1 MSLEIPFRGIMSIIT
16 RNHYIFMNHE
26 LKHLELTEGQVPCL
40 MVLSKK
46 RGITQDDLSRMFHID
61 KGTIARAIKKLEE
74 KGMVNKV
81 QDPVN
86 RRRYLL
92 SLTPKG
98 EQVIPVIL
106 QAEKKWED
114 LIFQGFSDEERS
126 LMQEGMR
133 RLAENSLEN
142 CNKRLNDK

>member
-1 MSLEIPFRGIMSIIT
+1 MSLDIPFRGIMSIIT

-26 LKHLELTEGQVPCL
+26 LKHLELTDGQVPCL
-40 MVLSKK
+40 LVLSKK
-46 RGITQDDLSRMFHID
+46 EGITQDELAKMFYID

-81 QDPVN
+81 QDPLN

-92 SLTPKG
+92 SLTQKG

-106 QAEKKWED
+106 HA
-114 LIFQGFSDEERS
+114 
-126 LMQEGMR
+126 
-133 RLAENSLEN
+133 
-142 CNKRLNDK
+142 

>member
-1 MSLEIPFRGIMSIIT
+1 MSLDIPFRGIMSIIT

-26 LKHLELTEGQVPCL
+26 LKHLELTDGQVPCL
-40 MVLSKK
+40 LVLSKK
-46 RGITQDDLSRMFHID
+46 EGITQDELAKMFYID

-81 QDPVN
+81 QDPLN

-92 SLTPKG
+92 SLTQKG

-106 QAEKKWED
+106 QAEKKWENI
-114 LIFQGFSDEERS
+114 LFKGFSNEERS
-126 LMQEGMR
+126 YMLNKMTI
-133 RLAENSLEN
+133 LAENSL
-142 CNKRLNDK
+142 KSPIKSYKD